1 MVNAKYQK
9 SRDAVSAFPRRR
21 RGSNYSAYRLVSLI
35 GVFIIIGLLLVIG
48 AQYIQ
53 QARAKQ
59 ELADLEGRLRE
70 YEARQAAIELELERL
85 RDLDYIEIL
94 ARERLGLVKP
104 DEIIFQL
111 ED

>member
-1 MVNAKYQK
+1 MNAKYQK
-9 SRDAVSAFPRRR
+9 SRKAVSAFPRRR
-21 RGSNYSAYRLVSLI
+21 QGSNYSMYRLVSLI
-35 GVFIIIGLLLVIG
+35 GVFIIIGLLLVVG
-48 AQYIQ
+48 AQHIQ
-53 QARAKQ
+53 QVRAKQ

-70 YEARQAAIELELERL
+70 HEARQEAIELEIERL
-85 RDLDYIEIL
+85 KDLDYIEIL